1 MSPAEF
7 HWTAKPGDN
16 MTHNAIFATEHNHKR
31 QFYIYIC
38 KRENLIIYARIC
50 INKPTRIWTET
61 NTQMCILDISFPR
74 HGGNKAPKS
83 QICPLYVFTL
93 QTIYLKRRLQNRT
106 HHLWLPASPFL
117 WVFIVCESCR
127 WKQDFMRTLLVH
139 VLTRPTD
146 RHIFR
151 RSDVPAVFTC
161 RHLCMGCIGSVLCLY
176 LNAVR
181 RVLFFTLC
189 GY

>member
-1 MSPAEF
+1 
-7 HWTAKPGDN
+7 
-16 MTHNAIFATEHNHKR
+16 
-31 QFYIYIC
+31 
-38 KRENLIIYARIC
+38 
-50 INKPTRIWTET
+50 
-61 NTQMCILDISFPR
+61 MCILDISFPR

-83 QICPLYVFTL
+83 QICPVYVFTL

-161 RHLCMGCIGSVLCLY
+161 RHLCMGCICSVLCLY

-189 GY
+189 GYYCSCWCVCVCVWVTPVMLVDTSRLPGPQRKRWEFQVSARPRRWI